1 MPNYFPSLR
10 QLYDEFI
17 IGADIPLC
25 APKAVHVS
33 LELHVHRMQIIKS
46 RPLSKLLC
54 FNNSNK
60 RTAGSDIR
68 LFSLTDEK
76 GLIVE
81 SMHGRNDSLVT
92 GSI

>member
-1 MPNYFPSLR
+1 MSNYFPSLR
-10 QLYDEFI
+10 QPYDEFI
-17 IGADIPLC
+17 IRADIPLC
-25 APKAVHVS
+25 ATKPVHIN
-33 LELHVHRMQIIKS
+33 LKLRVHRIQIIKS
-46 RPLSKLLC
+46 RSLSKFLC

-68 LFSLTDEK
+68 LFSLIDEK